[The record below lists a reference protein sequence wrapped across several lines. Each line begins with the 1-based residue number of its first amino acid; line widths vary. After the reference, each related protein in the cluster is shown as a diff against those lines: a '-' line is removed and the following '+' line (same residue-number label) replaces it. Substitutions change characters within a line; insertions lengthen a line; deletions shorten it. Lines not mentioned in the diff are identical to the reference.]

1 MLGVYN
7 FSGTLY
13 FSVSYNTT
21 TPKKIRKKIVYP
33 CIKLIGEGG
42 VDLFKNRF

>member
-21 TPKKIRKKIVYP
+21 TPKKFEKRLSIP
-33 CIKLIGEGG
+33 ALNLLG
-42 VDLFKNRF
+42 